1 VLKVWEY
8 RKNQCCQLKMPEPIT
23 CINEIQ
29 CKNRRAQLCNQS
41 IDEEAVVVVSL
52 QGGAIK
58 LLLVFNDSE
67 GLRMDC
73 TQTLQQGH

>member
-1 VLKVWEY
+1 
-8 RKNQCCQLKMPEPIT
+8 MPEPIT
-23 CINEIQ
+23 CILEIQ

-41 IDEEAVVVVSL
+41 IDEEAVVVISL
-52 QGGAIK
+52 KGGVIK

-73 TQTLQQGH
+73 TQTL